1 METRGI
7 SIGIATLG
15 DARKSIKR
23 DTLSYG
29 VIELARRYL
38 AIYKE
43 DSFVETVSKNLSL
56 D

>member
-15 DARKSIKR
+15 DARKNIKR
-23 DTLSYG
+23 DTLSY